1 MLQFHEIAADVRA
14 KVFFFIRSVPIQES
28 MSYTQTQCRTQRLG
42 FFSHPTAACREERKN
57 LMCLEM
63 AGRKSLKMLSFS
75 FSI

>member
-42 FFSHPTAACREERKN
+42 FFRIQLLLVEKREK
-57 LMCLEM
+57 
-63 AGRKSLKMLSFS
+63 
-75 FSI
+75 I